1 MPSLKWGCC
10 LIVLLLLCACSTTTQ
25 ISTDSQGKIS
35 SADSPDKP
43 LVKKTS
49 KNGKINGSSSS
60 LARNADGKTTEK
72 APGLGV
78 GFSGTDPSIKPA
90 EDCPP
95 GTEPRVPGTGQTV
108 KTAGN
113 NGQENGDSA
122 IDEEVD
128 EILDLLRLAQA
139 YRDKGDLDNALKSL
153 DKAYGILLGEEEEST
168 VIVRQKDDLRLMI
181 ARKILEIYTGRR
193 TATIGKASEIP
204 LIMNADVEKEIRSF
218 QTIERNFFER
228 SYERAGYYLPIMK
241 QQLRQA
247 GLPEELA
254 WLPLVE
260 SGFQVHALSKA
271 RALGP
276 WQFIPSTGYKYGL
289 NRDLYIDE
297 RMNVE
302 KSTQAAIAYLTD
314 LHGLFGDWL
323 TSLAA
328 YNCGEGRV
336 LKVISRQQINYL
348 DHFWDL
354 YQQLPYETA
363 RYVPRFLATLHI
375 VKNPK
380 KFGMNLPEP
389 YAKPIAYETV
399 KTQKAMKLFD
409 IACQMGISTDTLV
422 TLNPELRHQITPDRP
437 YDLKIP
443 QGLGQ
448 QYALVADQIKESKP
462 PAPPERER
470 KTKVAKYKVKRGDS
484 IASISK
490 KFGTSPKAILS
501 ANGLKSESQ
510 VTEGKTLRI
519 PAKQREAPTQV
530 ASGKSKKGKSKKKA
544 AAEPAVIKYT
554 VKKGETL
561 TQIAKRHNTT
571 TTEIKKLNHLSGG
584 QLKSGQILKI
594 KNPNAEA
601 GG

>member
-1 MPSLKWGCC
+1 MDPSG
-10 LIVLLLLCACSTTTQ
+10 
-25 ISTDSQGKIS
+25 
-35 SADSPDKP
+35 
-43 LVKKTS
+43 
-49 KNGKINGSSSS
+49 
-60 LARNADGKTTEK
+60 K
-72 APGLGV
+72 AP
-78 GFSGTDPSIKPA
+78 

-95 GTEPRVPGTGQTV
+95 GAQPGVLTTGQTV
-108 KTAGN
+108 KSTGN
-113 NGQENGDSA
+113 NGQDNGDSA
-122 IDEEVD
+122 IEEEVD
-128 EILDLLRLAQA
+128 EIVDLLRLAQA
-139 YRDKGDLDNALKSL
+139 YRDKGDMDNALKSL
-153 DKAYGILLGEEEEST
+153 DKAYGILLAEEDDNS
-168 VIVRQKDDLRLMI
+168 VIVRQKDDLRLII
-181 ARKILEIYTGRR
+181 ARKILEIYTGKR

-204 LIMNADVEKEIRSF
+204 LTLNADVEKEIRSF

-228 SYERAGYYLPIMK
+228 SYERSGYYLPLMK

-289 NRDLYIDE
+289 NRDLFIDE
-297 RMNVE
+297 RMSVE

-323 TSLAA
+323 TALAA

-354 YQQLPYETA
+354 YSQLPNETA

-399 KTQKAMKLFD
+399 KTQKSMKLFD
-409 IACQMGISTDTLV
+409 IACQIGISTDTLV
-422 TLNPELRHQITPDRP
+422 MLNPELRHQMTPDRP
-437 YDLKIP
+437 YELKIP
-443 QGLGQ
+443 QGMGQ
-448 QYALVADQIKESKP
+448 QYALVADQIKESRP

-470 KTKVAKYKVKRGDS
+470 KTKVVKYKVKRGDTL
-484 IASISK
+484 ASISK
-490 KFGTSPKAILS
+490 KFGTSSKSLLS
-501 ANGLKSESQ
+501 ANGLKSESPGDGRKDPQ
-510 VTEGKTLRI
+510 DPRKATGEGN
-519 PAKQREAPTQV
+519 P
-530 ASGKSKKGKSKKKA
+530 
-544 AAEPAVIKYT
+544 
-554 VKKGETL
+554 
-561 TQIAKRHNTT
+561 
-571 TTEIKKLNHLSGG
+571 GG
-584 QLKSGQILKI
+584 IGQEGQIQE
-594 KNPNAEA
+594 NSRRGADRDQVHGQE
-601 GG
+601 GGDPDPDRKALQYDHGRDHEIESSPGGTAQERPGPEDQEPERGNRGLIQEG

>member
-1 MPSLKWGCC
+1 MSSLKWGCC
-10 LIVLLLLCACSTTTQ
+10 LLVLLFLCACSTTAQ
-25 ISTDSQGKIS
+25 ISSDPQGKVGT
-35 SADSPDKP
+35 ADASDKQAA
-43 LVKKTS
+43 KKNV
-49 KNGKINGSSSS
+49 KNGKSNGSSATV
-60 LARNADGKTTEK
+60 ARNADGKTPEK
-72 APGLGV
+72 APGLGP
-78 GFSGTDPSIKPA
+78 GFSGMDPSGKAP

-95 GTEPRVPGTGQTV
+95 GAQPGVLTTGQTV
-108 KTAGN
+108 KSTGI
-113 NGQENGDSA
+113 NGQDNGDSA
-122 IDEEVD
+122 IEEEVD
-128 EILDLLRLAQA
+128 EVVDLLRLAQA
-139 YRDKGDLDNALKSL
+139 YRDKGDMDNALKSL
-153 DKAYGILLGEEEEST
+153 DKAYGILLAEEDDNS
-168 VIVRQKDDLRLMI
+168 VIVRQKDDLRLII

-204 LIMNADVEKEIRSF
+204 LTLNADVEKEIRSF

-228 SYERAGYYLPIMK
+228 SYERSGYYLPLMK

-260 SGFQVHALSKA
+260 SGFQVHVLSKA

-289 NRDLYIDE
+289 NRDLFIDE
-297 RMNVE
+297 RMSVE

-323 TSLAA
+323 TALAA

-354 YQQLPYETA
+354 YRQLPNETA

-380 KFGMNLPEP
+380 KYGMNLPEP

-399 KTQKAMKLFD
+399 KTQKSMKLFD
-409 IACQMGISTDTLV
+409 IACQIGISTDTLV
-422 TLNPELRHQITPDRP
+422 MLNPELRHQMTPDRP
-437 YDLKIP
+437 YELKIP
-443 QGLGQ
+443 QGMGQ
-448 QYALVADQIKESKP
+448 QYALVADQIKESRP

-470 KTKVAKYKVKRGDS
+470 KTRVVKYKVKSGDTV
-484 IASISK
+484 ASISK
-490 KFGTSPKAILS
+490 KFGTSSKSLLS
-501 ANGLKSESQ
+501 ANGLKSEAQ
-510 VTEGKTLRI
+510 VTEGKILKI
-519 PAKQREAPTQV
+519 PVKQQEKGTQV
-530 ASGKSKKGKSKKKA
+530 ASGKKGKSKKTA
-544 AAEPAVIKYT
+544 AAEPTVIKYT
-554 VKKGETL
+554 VKKGDTL
-561 TQIAKRHNTT
+561 TQIAKRYSTT
-571 TTEIKKLNHLSGG
+571 TAEIMKLNHLQGG
-584 QLKSGQILKI
+584 QLKSGQVLKI
-594 KNPNAEA
+594 KNPNAET

>member
-1 MPSLKWGCC
+1 MPVLKLACC
-10 LIVLLLLCACSTTTQ
+10 ILILFFLCACSTTSQ
-25 ISTDSQGKIS
+25 ISSDPQGKVRA
-35 SADSPDKP
+35 ADSPDQQAA
-43 LVKKTS
+43 KKAV
-49 KNGKINGSSSS
+49 KNGKTSGSSATV
-60 LARNADGKTTEK
+60 ARGTDGKAPDKTT
-72 APGLGV
+72 GLGP
-78 GFSGTDPSIKPA
+78 GFSGVDPSGTSP
-90 EDCPP
+90 ENRSP
-95 GTEPRVPGTGQTV
+95 GVPTSGQTV
-108 KTAGN
+108 KTNGN
-113 NGQENGDSA
+113 NALDNGDTE
-122 IDEEVD
+122 IEEEVD
-128 EILDLLRLAQA
+128 EIVALLRLAQA
-139 YRDKGDLDNALKSL
+139 YRDKGDMDNALKSL
-153 DKAYGILLGEEEEST
+153 DKAYGMLLSEEEETSV
-168 VIVRQKDDLRLMI
+168 VIREKDDLRLMI

-193 TATIGKASEIP
+193 SAPTARLSEIP

-228 SYERAGYYLPIMK
+228 SYERSGYYLPIMK

-260 SGFQVHALSKA
+260 SGFQVSALSKA

-289 NRDLYIDE
+289 NRDLFIDE
-297 RMNVE
+297 RMSVE

-314 LHGLFGDWL
+314 LHALFGDWL
-323 TSLAA
+323 TALAA

-354 YQQLPYETA
+354 YQMLPYETA

-380 KFGMNLPEP
+380 KYGMDLGEP
-389 YAKPIAYETV
+389 FAKPIPFETV
-399 KTQKAMKLFD
+399 KTQKSMKLSD
-409 IACQMGISTDTLV
+409 IAGQMGIAADTFV
-422 TLNPELRHQITPDRP
+422 MLNPELRHQMTPDRP

-443 QGLGQ
+443 RGMAQ
-448 QYALVADQIKESKP
+448 QYAVVADQIKESRP

-470 KTKVAKYKVKRGDS
+470 KTKVVKYKVKQGDTV
-484 IASISK
+484 ASISK
-490 KFGTSPKAILS
+490 KFGMSSKSLMAS
-501 ANGLKSESQ
+501 NGMKSESQ
-510 VTEGKTLRI
+510 LTEGKILKINVKT
-519 PAKQREAPTQV
+519 REKSTQV
-530 ASGKSKKGKSKKKA
+530 ASSKKGKSKKPA
-544 AAEPAVIKYT
+544 AAEPATIKYT

-561 TQIAKRHNTT
+561 TQIAKRYNTT
-571 TTEIKKLNHLSGG
+571 PTEIKKMNNLSGT

-594 KNPNAEA
+594 KNPGAET

>member
-1 MPSLKWGCC
+1 MPSLKLGCC
-10 LIVLLLLCACSTTTQ
+10 LLILLFLCACSTTSQ
-25 ISTDSQGKIS
+25 ISSDPQGKGRT
-35 SADSPDKP
+35 ADAADKQAA
-43 LVKKTS
+43 KKS
-49 KNGKINGSSSS
+49 VKNGRSNGAS
-60 LARNADGKTTEK
+60 ATA
-72 APGLGV
+72 GLGP
-78 GFSGTDPSIKPA
+78 GFSGMDPSWKAP
-90 EDCPP
+90 EDRPT
-95 GTEPRVPGTGQTV
+95 GTEPRVLATGQPV
-108 KTAGN
+108 KPNGN
-113 NGQENGDSA
+113 NGQDNGDSS
-122 IDEEVD
+122 IEEEVD
-128 EILDLLRLAQA
+128 EIVELLRLAQA
-139 YRDKGDLDNALKSL
+139 YRDKGDMDNAIKAL
-153 DKAYGILLGEEEEST
+153 DKAYEILLAEEEESST
-168 VIVRQKDDLRLMI
+168 VVRQKDDMRLLI
-181 ARKILEIYTGRR
+181 ARKILDIYTGKR
-193 TATIGKASEIP
+193 ASTIGKQSEIP

-228 SYERAGYYLPIMK
+228 SYERSGYYLPLMK

-289 NRDLYIDE
+289 NRDSFIDE

-302 KSTQAAIAYLTD
+302 KSTRAAIAYLTD

-323 TSLAA
+323 TALAA

-354 YQQLPYETA
+354 YSQLPNETA

-399 KTQKAMKLFD
+399 KTNKSMKLFD

-422 TLNPELRHQITPDRP
+422 MLNPELRHQITPDRP

-443 QGLGQ
+443 QGQGQ
-448 QYALVADQIKESKP
+448 QYALVADQIKESRP

-470 KTKVAKYKVKRGDS
+470 KTKVVKYKVKSGDTA
-484 IASISK
+484 ASISK
-490 KFGTSPKAILS
+490 KFGTSPKSLLA
-501 ANGLKSESQ
+501 ANGLKSEGQ
-510 VTEGKTLRI
+510 VTEGKILKI
-519 PAKQREAPTQV
+519 PVKQPQKGTQV
-530 ASGKSKKGKSKKKA
+530 ASGKKGKSKKSA

-571 TTEIKKLNHLSGG
+571 TTEIKKLNHLPLGPSW
-584 QLKSGQILKI
+584 S
-594 KNPNAEA
+594 
-601 GG
+601 

>member
-1 MPSLKWGCC
+1 MSSLKWGCC
-10 LIVLLLLCACSTTTQ
+10 LLVLLFLCACSTTAQ
-25 ISTDSQGKIS
+25 ISSDPQGKVGT
-35 SADSPDKP
+35 ADASDKQAA
-43 LVKKTS
+43 KKNV
-49 KNGKINGSSSS
+49 KNGKSNGSSATV
-60 LARNADGKTTEK
+60 ARNADGKTPEK
-72 APGLGV
+72 APGLGP
-78 GFSGTDPSIKPA
+78 GFSGMDPSGKAP
-90 EDCPP
+90 EDFPP
-95 GTEPRVPGTGQTV
+95 GAQPGVLATGQTV
-108 KTAGN
+108 KSTGI
-113 NGQENGDSA
+113 NGQDNGDSA
-122 IDEEVD
+122 IEEEVD
-128 EILDLLRLAQA
+128 EVVDLLRLAQA
-139 YRDKGDLDNALKSL
+139 YRDKGDMDNALKSL
-153 DKAYGILLGEEEEST
+153 DKAYGILLAEEDDNS
-168 VIVRQKDDLRLMI
+168 VIVRQKDDLRLII

-204 LIMNADVEKEIRSF
+204 LTLNADVEKEIRSF

-228 SYERAGYYLPIMK
+228 SYERSGYYLPLMK

-289 NRDLYIDE
+289 NRDLFIDE
-297 RMNVE
+297 RMSVE

-323 TSLAA
+323 TALAA

-354 YQQLPYETA
+354 YRQLPNETA

-380 KFGMNLPEP
+380 KYGMNLPEP

-399 KTQKAMKLFD
+399 KTQKSMKLFD
-409 IACQMGISTDTLV
+409 IACQIGISTDTLV
-422 TLNPELRHQITPDRP
+422 MLNPELRHQMTPDRP
-437 YDLKIP
+437 YELKIP
-443 QGLGQ
+443 QGMGQ
-448 QYALVADQIKESKP
+448 QYALVADQIKESRP

-470 KTKVAKYKVKRGDS
+470 KTKVVKYKVKRGDTL
-484 IASISK
+484 ASISK
-490 KFGTSPKAILS
+490 KFGTSSKSLLS
-501 ANGLKSESQ
+501 ANGLKSEAQ
-510 VTEGKTLRI
+510 VTEGKILKI
-519 PAKQREAPTQV
+519 PVKQQEKATQV
-530 ASGKSKKGKSKKKA
+530 ASGKKGKSKKTA
-544 AAEPAVIKYT
+544 AAEPTVIKYT
-554 VKKGETL
+554 VKKGDTL
-561 TQIAKRHNTT
+561 TQIAKRYSTT
-571 TTEIKKLNHLSGG
+571 TAEIMKLNHLQGA
-584 QLKSGQILKI
+584 QLKSGQVLKI
-594 KNPNAEA
+594 KNPNAET

>member
-1 MPSLKWGCC
+1 MDPSW
-10 LIVLLLLCACSTTTQ
+10 
-25 ISTDSQGKIS
+25 
-35 SADSPDKP
+35 
-43 LVKKTS
+43 
-49 KNGKINGSSSS
+49 
-60 LARNADGKTTEK
+60 K
-72 APGLGV
+72 AP
-78 GFSGTDPSIKPA
+78 
-90 EDCPP
+90 EDRPP
-95 GTEPRVPGTGQTV
+95 GMEPRGLTTGQPG
-108 KTAGN
+108 KLNGN

-122 IDEEVD
+122 IDDEVD
-128 EILDLLRLAQA
+128 EIVELLRLAQA
-139 YRDKGDLDNALKSL
+139 YRDKGDMDNALKAL
-153 DKAYGILLGEEEEST
+153 DKAYEILLSEEEESST
-168 VIVRQKDDLRLMI
+168 VVRQKDDMRLLI
-181 ARKILEIYTGRR
+181 ARKILDIYTGKR
-193 TATIGKASEIP
+193 ASTIGKQSEIP

-289 NRDLYIDE
+289 NRDSFIDE

-323 TSLAA
+323 TALAA

-354 YQQLPYETA
+354 YSQLPNETA

-389 YAKPIAYETV
+389 YAKPIVYETV
-399 KTQKAMKLFD
+399 KTNRSMKLFD

-422 TLNPELRHQITPDRP
+422 MLNPELRHQITPDRP

-448 QYALVADQIKESKP
+448 QYALVADQIKESRP

-470 KTKVAKYKVKRGDS
+470 KTKVVKYKVKRGDTL
-484 IASISK
+484 ASISK
-490 KFGTSPKAILS
+490 KYGTSSKSLLA

-510 VTEGKTLRI
+510 VTEGKILKI
-519 PAKQREAPTQV
+519 PVKQREKTTQV
-530 ASGKSKKGKSKKKA
+530 ASGKKGKSKKSA

-561 TQIAKRHNTT
+561 TQIAKRYNTST
-571 TTEIKKLNHLSGG
+571 AEIRKMNSLSGT
-584 QLKSGQILKI
+584 QLRSGQVLKI
-594 KNPNAEA
+594 KNPNAET

>member
-1 MPSLKWGCC
+1 MSSLKWGCC
-10 LIVLLLLCACSTTTQ
+10 LLVLLFLCACSTTAQ
-25 ISTDSQGKIS
+25 ISSDPQGKVGT
-35 SADSPDKP
+35 ADASDKQAA
-43 LVKKTS
+43 KKNV
-49 KNGKINGSSSS
+49 KNGKSNGSSAT
-60 LARNADGKTTEK
+60 LARNADGKTPEK
-72 APGLGV
+72 AQGLGP
-78 GFSGTDPSIKPA
+78 GFSGMDPSGKAP
-90 EDCPP
+90 EDFPP
-95 GTEPRVPGTGQTV
+95 GAQPGVLTTGQTV
-108 KTAGN
+108 KSTGS
-113 NGQENGDSA
+113 NGQDNGDSA
-122 IDEEVD
+122 IEEDVD
-128 EILDLLRLAQA
+128 EIVDLLRLAQA
-139 YRDKGDLDNALKSL
+139 YRDKGDMDNALKSL
-153 DKAYGILLGEEEEST
+153 DKAYGILLAEEDDNS
-168 VIVRQKDDLRLMI
+168 VIVRQKDDLRLII
-181 ARKILEIYTGRR
+181 ARKILEIYAGRR

-204 LIMNADVEKEIRSF
+204 LTLNADVEKEIRSF

-228 SYERAGYYLPIMK
+228 SYERSGYYLPFMK

-289 NRDLYIDE
+289 NRDLFIDE
-297 RMNVE
+297 RMSVE

-323 TSLAA
+323 TALAA

-354 YQQLPYETA
+354 YRQLPNETA

-380 KFGMNLPEP
+380 KYGMNLPEP

-399 KTQKAMKLFD
+399 KTQKSMKLFD
-409 IACQMGISTDTLV
+409 IASQIGISTDTLV
-422 TLNPELRHQITPDRP
+422 MLNPELRHQMTPDRP
-437 YDLKIP
+437 YELKIP
-443 QGLGQ
+443 QGMGQ
-448 QYALVADQIKESKP
+448 QYALVADQIKESRP

-470 KTKVAKYKVKRGDS
+470 KTKVVKYKVKRGDTL
-484 IASISK
+484 ASISK
-490 KFGTSPKAILS
+490 KFGTSSKSLLS
-501 ANGLKSESQ
+501 ANGLKSEAQ
-510 VTEGKTLRI
+510 LTEGKILKI
-519 PAKQREAPTQV
+519 PVKQQEKGTQV
-530 ASGKSKKGKSKKKA
+530 ASGKKGKSKKTA
-544 AAEPAVIKYT
+544 AAEPTVIKYT

-561 TQIAKRHNTT
+561 TQIAKRYSTT
-571 TTEIKKLNHLSGG
+571 TAEIMKLNHLQGG
-584 QLKSGQILKI
+584 QLKSGQVLKI
-594 KNPNAEA
+594 KNPNAET

>member
-1 MPSLKWGCC
+1 MPALRWGCC
-10 LIVLLLLCACSTTTQ
+10 LLILLFLCACSTTAQ
-25 ISTDSQGKIS
+25 IQTDPQGKIS
-35 SADSPDKP
+35 SAERPDKP
-43 LVKKTS
+43 SAKKNS
-49 KNGKINGSSSS
+49 KNGKTNGSSPGA
-60 LARNADGKTTEK
+60 ARGAEIK
-72 APGLGV
+72 PQGLGP
-78 GFSGTDPSIKPA
+78 GFSGMDPSGKPP

-95 GTEPRVPGTGQTV
+95 GTEPRTLATGQTV
-108 KTAGN
+108 RPLGS
-113 NGQENGDSA
+113 NGQENGESD

-128 EILDLLRLAQA
+128 EIVDLLRLAQA
-139 YRDKGDLDNALKSL
+139 YRDKGDMDNALKSL
-153 DKAYGILLGEEEEST
+153 DKAYGILLGEEEDSST
-168 VIVRQKDDLRLMI
+168 VIRQKDDLRLLI
-181 ARKILEIYTGRR
+181 ARKILDIYTGKRVS
-193 TATIGKASEIP
+193 TIGKQSEIP

-218 QTIERNFFER
+218 QTVERSFFER

-247 GLPEELA
+247 GIPEELA

-289 NRDLYIDE
+289 NRDLYIDD

-323 TSLAA
+323 TALAA

-336 LKVISRQQINYL
+336 LKVISRQQIDYL

-354 YQQLPYETA
+354 YRQLPYETA

-380 KFGMNLPEP
+380 KFGMNLPDP
-389 YAKPIAYETV
+389 YAKPIAFETV
-399 KTQKAMKLFD
+399 RTNRTMKLFD
-409 IACQMGISTDTLV
+409 IACQLGISTDTLV
-422 TLNPELRHQITPDRP
+422 MLNPELRHQITPDRP

-443 QGLGQ
+443 QGMGQ

-470 KTKVAKYKVKRGDS
+470 KTKVVKYKVKQGDTV
-484 IASISK
+484 ATISK
-490 KFGTSPKAILS
+490 RFGVSSKSLMT
-501 ANGLKSESQ
+501 ANGMKSEGQ
-510 VTEGKTLRI
+510 LTTGKVLKI
-519 PAKQREAPTQV
+519 PVKTKEKGTAV
-530 ASGKSKKGKSKKKA
+530 ASGKKGKSKKA
-544 AAEPAVIKYT
+544 AAEPAVVKHT

-561 TQIAKRHNTT
+561 TQIAKRYGTT
-571 TTEIKKLNHLSGG
+571 PGAIQKMNHLQTS
-584 QLKSGQILKI
+584 QLKSGQVLKI
-594 KNPNAEA
+594 RNPNAET

>member
-1 MPSLKWGCC
+1 MPALRWGCC
-10 LIVLLLLCACSTTTQ
+10 LLILLFLCACSTTAQ
-25 ISTDSQGKIS
+25 IQTDPQGKIS
-35 SADSPDKP
+35 SADRADKP
-43 LVKKTS
+43 SAKKNAR
-49 KNGKINGSSSS
+49 NGKTNGSSPAP
-60 LARNADGKTTEK
+60 ARGAEVK
-72 APGLGV
+72 PQGLGP
-78 GFSGTDPSIKPA
+78 GFSGVDPSAKPP

-95 GTEPRVPGTGQTV
+95 GTEPRALATGQTV
-108 KTAGN
+108 RANGN
-113 NGQENGDSA
+113 NGLENGDA
-122 IDEEVD
+122 EIDEDVD
-128 EILDLLRLAQA
+128 EIVDLLRLAQA
-139 YRDKGDLDNALKSL
+139 CRDKGDMDNALKSL
-153 DKAYGILLGEEEEST
+153 DKAYGILLGEEEENST
-168 VIVRQKDDLRLMI
+168 VVRQKDDLRLLI
-181 ARKILEIYTGRR
+181 ARKILDIYTGKRLS
-193 TATIGKASEIP
+193 TIGKQSEIP

-218 QTIERNFFER
+218 QTVERSFFER

-247 GLPEELA
+247 GIPEELA

-323 TSLAA
+323 TALAA

-336 LKVISRQQINYL
+336 LKVISRQQIDYL

-354 YQQLPYETA
+354 YRQLPYETA

-389 YAKPIAYETV
+389 YAKPIAFETV
-399 KTQKAMKLFD
+399 KTKRTMKLFD
-409 IACQMGISTDTLV
+409 IACQLGISTDTLV
-422 TLNPELRHQITPDRP
+422 MLNPELRHQITPDRP

-443 QGLGQ
+443 QGMGQ

-470 KTKVAKYKVKRGDS
+470 KTKVVKYKVKQGDTV
-484 IASISK
+484 ATISK
-490 KFGTSPKAILS
+490 RFGVSSKSLMA
-501 ANGLKSESQ
+501 ANGMKSEGQ
-510 VTEGKTLRI
+510 LTTGKVLKI
-519 PAKQREAPTQV
+519 PVKTKEKGSAV
-530 ASGKSKKGKSKKKA
+530 ASGKKGKSKKA
-544 AAEPAVIKYT
+544 AAEPAVVRHT

-561 TQIAKRHNTT
+561 TQIAKRYGTT
-571 TTEIKKLNHLSGG
+571 PAAIQKMNHLQTS
-584 QLKSGQILKI
+584 QLKSGQVLKI
-594 KNPNAEA
+594 RNPGAEA